1 MSAALNFDASQVTP
15 SVAPE
20 AKPAGWYICMATA
33 SEMKPTKDG
42 TGQYL
47 EFEFTILAPQ
57 EYAGQKFFDRL
68 NLVNSNPV
76 AVEIAYKTLSA
87 ICHATGVIQVQDSAA
102 LHNRPLQLKVS
113 LRPAGP
119 GADGVVRDA
128 TNEVKGYKAI
138 DGAVPPAT
146 PQYAQPP
153 VALPPQYSPP
163 PVVAQGQWAPPAQPT
178 PPQWAPPAAPPA
190 PPAAQPTPP
199 QWAFPTPPAAQPAAQ
214 QPAPPAQPAAQPGPA
229 NPPPWAQPAAQPA
242 AQPGP
247 AAAPPAQSASVP
259 PWLQNNKA

>member
-1 MSAALNFDASQVTP
+1 MSAILNFDASQVAP

-42 TGQYL
+42 AGQFL
-47 EFEFTILAPQ
+47 ELEFTILAPQ

-68 NLVNSNPV
+68 NLVNTNPV
-76 AVEIAYKTLSA
+76 AVEIAFKTLSA

-138 DGAVPPAT
+138 DGAIPPAT
-146 PQYAQPP
+146 PQYAPPP
-153 VALPPQYSPP
+153 VAPAPQYDPPPAPPQYAPPAAPPQYAPP
-163 PVVAQGQWAPPAQPT
+163 PVAPAAQPAPPA
-178 PPQWAPPAAPPA
+178 WAPPAAPAPA
-190 PPAAQPTPP
+190 PAAAQAT
-199 QWAFPTPPAAQPAAQ
+199 
-214 QPAPPAQPAAQPGPA
+214 
-229 NPPPWAQPAAQPA
+229 PPPWAV
-242 AQPGP
+242 PGAP
-247 AAAPPAQSASVP
+247 AAAPPAAPAQPAPPAAALETKTLVP
-259 PWLQNNKA
+259 PWLQPKA

>member
-1 MSAALNFDASQVTP
+1 MSAALNFDASQVAP

-42 TGQYL
+42 TGQFL

-76 AVEIAYKTLSA
+76 AVEIAFKTLSA

-138 DGAVPPAT
+138 DGAIPPAT
-146 PQYAQPP
+146 PQYAPPP
-153 VALPPQYSPP
+153 VAQPPQYAPP
-163 PVVAQGQWAPPAQPT
+163 PVAPPPQYAPPQQYAPPPTAPATQPT
-178 PPQWAPPAAPPA
+178 PPAWEPPPAQAIAKAAVPPWA
-190 PPAAQPTPP
+190 VGTPTPT
-199 QWAFPTPPAAQPAAQ
+199 ATPPAT
-214 QPAPPAQPAAQPGPA
+214 PAQPA
-229 NPPPWAQPAAQPA
+229 
-242 AQPGP
+242 
-247 AAAPPAQSASVP
+247 PAQAKPAVAPTAPSAPVP
-259 PWLQNNKA
+259 PWLQNKA

>member
-1 MSAALNFDASQVTP
+1 MSAALNFDASQVAP

-42 TGQYL
+42 TGQFL

-68 NLVNSNPV
+68 NLINANPV
-76 AVEIAYKTLSA
+76 AVEIAFKTLSA

-138 DGAVPPAT
+138 DGAIPPAT
-146 PQYAQPP
+146 PQYAPPP
-153 VALPPQYSPP
+153 VAPAPQYAPPPAPPQYAPPAAPPQYAPP
-163 PVVAQGQWAPPAQPT
+163 PVAPAAQPAPPT
-178 PPQWAPPAAPPA
+178 WAPPAAPAAAPAAAQAAVPPWAVPGAPAATPPAAPAQPA
-190 PPAAQPTPP
+190 PPAA
-199 QWAFPTPPAAQPAAQ
+199 PAASS
-214 QPAPPAQPAAQPGPA
+214 AP
-229 NPPPWAQPAAQPA
+229 
-242 AQPGP
+242 
-247 AAAPPAQSASVP
+247 VP
-259 PWLQNNKA
+259 PWLQPKA

>member
-1 MSAALNFDASQVTP
+1 MSAALNFDASQVAP

-20 AKPAGWYICMATA
+20 AKPAGWYVCMATA

-42 TGQYL
+42 VGQYL

-68 NLVNSNPV
+68 NLVNSNPM
-76 AVEIAYKTLSA
+76 AVEIAFKTLSA

-138 DGAVPPAT
+138 DGATPPAT
-146 PQYAQPP
+146 PQYAPPP
-153 VALPPQYSPP
+153 VAPAPQY
-163 PVVAQGQWAPPAQPT
+163 
-178 PPQWAPPAAPPA
+178 APPAAPQYA
-190 PPAAQPTPP
+190 PPAAQQYAPPAATPQYAPPPAAPTAASTPP
-199 QWAFPTPPAAQPAAQ
+199 PWAPPAVPAVAPAAAPQYAPPPAAVAQPAA
-214 QPAPPAQPAAQPGPA
+214 APTAAPAAT
-229 NPPPWAQPAAQPA
+229 
-242 AQPGP
+242 
-247 AAAPPAQSASVP
+247 APVP
-259 PWLQNNKA
+259 PWLQQPKA

>member
-1 MSAALNFDASQVTP
+1 MSAALNFDASQVAP

-42 TGQYL
+42 TGQFL
-47 EFEFTILAPQ
+47 EFVFTILAPQ

-68 NLVNSNPV
+68 NLVNSNPQ

-87 ICHATGVIQVQDSAA
+87 ICHATGVIRVQDSGA

-138 DGAVPPAT
+138 DGAIPPAT
-146 PQYAQPP
+146 PQYAPPP
-153 VALPPQYSPP
+153 VTLAPQYAPPQYAPP
-163 PVVAQGQWAPPAQPT
+163 PAAPAAQPT
-178 PPQWAPPAAPPA
+178 AQPAPPQWAPPAAPPA
-190 PPAAQPTPP
+190 AA
-199 QWAFPTPPAAQPAAQ
+199 
-214 QPAPPAQPAAQPGPA
+214 APSAGAY
-229 NPPPWAQPAAQPA
+229 PPWAQPASQAATPA
-242 AQPGP
+242 P
-247 AAAPPAQSASVP
+247 APSAPAPAPAPAPSAPVP
-259 PWLQNNKA
+259 PWLQNKA

>member
-1 MSAALNFDASQVTP
+1 MSAALNFDASQVAP

-42 TGQYL
+42 TGQFL

-68 NLVNSNPV
+68 NLVNTNPV
-76 AVEIAYKTLSA
+76 AVEIAFKTLSA

-102 LHNRPLQLKVS
+102 LHNRPLQLKIS

-119 GADGVVRDA
+119 GGDGVFRDA

-138 DGAVPPAT
+138 DGAIPPAT
-146 PQYAQPP
+146 PQYAPPP
-153 VALPPQYSPP
+153 VAPAPQY
-163 PVVAQGQWAPPAQPT
+163 
-178 PPQWAPPAAPPA
+178 APPAAPPA
-190 PPAAQPTPP
+190 APP
-199 QWAFPTPPAAQPAAQ
+199 WTPPAPAAAPLQ
-214 QPAPPAQPAAQPGPA
+214 YAPPPTAPVA
-229 NPPPWAQPAAQPA
+229 PPV
-242 AQPGP
+242 P
-247 AAAPPAQSASVP
+247 AAAPPAAPPQYAPPPAAAPSAPSAPSAPVP
-259 PWLQNNKA
+259 PWLQNKA

>member
-1 MSAALNFDASQVTP
+1 MSAALNFDASQVAP

-42 TGQYL
+42 NSQFL

-68 NLVNSNPV
+68 NLINSNPV

-102 LHNRPLQLKVS
+102 LHNRPLQLKIS

-138 DGAVPPAT
+138 DGAIPPAT
-146 PQYAQPP
+146 PQYAPPP
-153 VALPPQYSPP
+153 VAPAPQYAPPPAPPQY
-163 PVVAQGQWAPPAQPT
+163 
-178 PPQWAPPAAPPA
+178 APPAAPPPQYA
-190 PPAAQPTPP
+190 PPPAAPAAQAAFPPWAASGAPNPTPAPAP
-199 QWAFPTPPAAQPAAQ
+199 QYAPPPAA
-214 QPAPPAQPAAQPGPA
+214 PAQPAA
-229 NPPPWAQPAAQPA
+229 PAAPS
-242 AQPGP
+242 
-247 AAAPPAQSASVP
+247 AAPSAPVP
-259 PWLQNNKA
+259 PWLQNKV

>member
-1 MSAALNFDASQVTP
+1 MSAALNFDASQVAP

-20 AKPAGWYICMATA
+20 AKPAGWYVCMATA

-42 TGQYL
+42 AGQYL

-68 NLVNSNPV
+68 NLVNANPV

-102 LHNRPLQLKVS
+102 LHNRPLQLKVN

-119 GADGVVRDA
+119 SADGVVRDA

-138 DGAVPPAT
+138 DGATPPATPQYTPPPVAPPPQYAQPASFPQYTPPTTQQHPSAASAPQYVPPPAT
-146 PQYAQPP
+146 PQYA
-153 VALPPQYSPP
+153 
-163 PVVAQGQWAPPAQPT
+163 PPAAPATQPT
-178 PPQWAPPAAPPA
+178 PPWTP
-190 PPAAQPTPP
+190 PPAAQPT
-199 QWAFPTPPAAQPAAQ
+199 
-214 QPAPPAQPAAQPGPA
+214 
-229 NPPPWAQPAAQPA
+229 
-242 AQPGP
+242 
-247 AAAPPAQSASVP
+247 AAAPAAVAQPTPVTAAAPAAPIP
-259 PWLQNNKA
+259 PWLQNKA

>member
-146 PQYAQPP
+146 PQYAPPP
-153 VALPPQYSPP
+153 VALPPQYAPP
-163 PVVAQGQWAPPAQPT
+163 PVAQGQWAPPAQPT

-190 PPAAQPTPP
+190 QPAAQPNPP

-247 AAAPPAQSASVP
+247 AVAPPAQSASVP